1 MPKANNKKTPNKK
14 AITADS
20 GETIQIVSKSTKNT
34 KIKTKSS
41 QRKEFIA
48 RLLCFS
54 NIDANTI
61 SPYYFIQNIL
71 NQEYTSGHYIFNVF
85 IDNKD
90 TEHTYKQILKKFISP
105 SVKINFYLKELANIN
120 DHLIGLSNIEY
131 QAYNIFLYIDCA
143 GVYLSDYISNIIN
156 KYNSKYDILNIRFQ
170 NNLYNNQAYNYI
182 LNNKSIDILIK
193 NKTQTTPNRWSTL
206 IEDHKLKTHDIF
218 DTDNSILSGI
228 KPEVSFVDTS
238 SQNDTYQLTENE
250 LFTLCMFEHHFWSS
264 YVYLNKRNNRMYN
277 IFNDDHGAFE
287 IQDNTI
293 KIKWDSWGD
302 EIFYKKQLN
311 NKAYYYSIHS

>member
-1 MPKANNKKTPNKK
+1 MSKSSNKKIPNKK
-14 AITADS
+14 PSTVDNS
-20 GETIQIVSKSTKNT
+20 EPIQIASKSTKNT

-41 QRKEFIA
+41 QRREFIP

-54 NIDANTI
+54 NIDASTI

-71 NQEYTSGHYIFNVF
+71 GQEYTSGHYIFNVF

-90 TEHTYKQILKKFISP
+90 IEYKYKQILKKFVSP
-105 SVKINFYLKELANIN
+105 SIKINFYLKEITNIN
-120 DHLIGLSNIEY
+120 DHLIGLSNTEY
-131 QAYNIFLYIDCA
+131 QTYNTFLYIDGA
-143 GVYLSDYISNIIN
+143 GIYMSNYISSIIN
-156 KYNSKYDILNIRFQ
+156 KYDSKYDILNIRFQ
-170 NNLYNNQAYNYI
+170 NYLYNNQAYNYI

-193 NKTQTTPNRWSTL
+193 NQTQTTPNSWLTL
-206 IEDHKLKTHDIF
+206 IKNHKLKTHDIF
-218 DTDNSILSGI
+218 DADNSILSGI
-228 KPEVSFVDTS
+228 KPEVTFVDTS
-238 SQNDTYQLTENE
+238 SQNDAYQLMENE
-250 LFTLCMFEHHFWSS
+250 FFTLCMFEHHFWSS
-264 YVYLNKRNNRMYN
+264 YIYLNKRNNRMYN

-311 NKAYYYSIHS
+311 NKTYYYSIRS